1 MVAQWDSKREVWLDK
16 GSTLTEEKAQY
27 FEKEVVPK
35 IKDYKAEKDKQK
47 QIAQQESNTRG
58 FSL

>member
-16 GSTLTEEKAQY
+16 GSTLTEDKAQY

-35 IKDYKAEKDKQK
+35 IRDFKAEKDKQ
-47 QIAQQESNTRG
+47 IAQQKSNSRG